1 MYNEEY
7 LAHYGVK
14 GMKWGVR
21 RAIGQKAKIAAD
33 LERRETAYKK
43 RGDYKTKQA
52 VVYDKVTGSRQNK
65 EQKARSKELHANAD
79 AQYKAAKQMNKYRN
93 EAIKNLSTK
102 DIEQGR
108 KYLLKANAVGVIVA
122 GPIGAGIATG
132 HDVYRTNK
140 FIREQESKNK

>member
-1 MYNEEY
+1 MYNEEH

-33 LERRETAYKK
+33 LERRAKTHRNAGDLQTKRALAYD
-43 RGDYKTKQA
+43 RM
-52 VVYDKVTGSRQNK
+52 TGSRQNK
-65 EQKARSKELHANAD
+65 EQKERSKELHTKAD
-79 AQYKAAKQMNKYRN
+79 TQYKAAKQMDKYRN
-93 EAIKNLSTK
+93 EAIKNLSK
-102 DIEQGR
+102 SDIEQGR
-108 KYLLKANAVGVIVA
+108 KYLLKATVA
-122 GPIGAGIATG
+122 GAILVGPIGAGIATG